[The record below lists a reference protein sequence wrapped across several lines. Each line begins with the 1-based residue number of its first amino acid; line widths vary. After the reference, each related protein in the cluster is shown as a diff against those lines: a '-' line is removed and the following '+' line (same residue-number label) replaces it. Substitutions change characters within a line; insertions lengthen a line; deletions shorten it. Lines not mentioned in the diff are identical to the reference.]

1 MDMLSNDTMVS
12 NVTGTP
18 APDTSMAM
26 TTEMNMGSTEM
37 DMGSGMEMQV
47 Q

>member
-12 NVTGTP
+12 NVTDALGS
-18 APDTSMAM
+18 DTSTAM
-26 TTEMNMGSTEM
+26 TAQMDMASTEM
-37 DMGSGMEMQV
+37 DMGSGMGMQV